1 MTRLEPM
8 DQAAYDAWRTATVRE
23 YADEKVA
30 AGAWPAAEAMERSE
44 DEFQKLLPKG
54 RLTEGH
60 QIRSMVDESGQGVGH
75 AWYVAEDRPIGRVIF
90 IYDIAV
96 EPEHRRKGHA
106 QAALRAI
113 EDDARTM
120 GCVGVQLHVFGGNAG
135 ARELYRKAGYEE
147 TDVMMLKRVD
157 GA

>member
-8 DQAAYDAWRTATVRE
+8 DEATYDAWRAATTRS

-30 AGAWPAAEAMERSE
+30 AGAWPPADALERSE
-44 DEFQKLLPKG
+44 AEFQKLLTDG
-54 RLTEGH
+54 RSTAGH
-60 QIRSMVDESGQGVGH
+60 HLRSMIDDAGQRVGQV
-75 AWYVAEDRPIGRVIF
+75 WYVAEDRPIGRVIF
-90 IYDIAV
+90 IYDIEV
-96 EPEHRRKGHA
+96 QPEHRRKGHA

-113 EDDARTM
+113 EDDARAL
-120 GCVGVQLHVFGGNAG
+120 GCIGVQLHVFGGNAG

-157 GA
+157 R

>member
-1 MTRLEPM
+1 VTRLEPM
-8 DQAAYDAWRTATVRE
+8 DQATYDAWRRATVRE
-23 YADEKVA
+23 YADGKVA
-30 AGAWPAAEAMERSE
+30 AATWLPAEAMERSE
-44 DEFQKLLPKG
+44 DEFRRLLPDG
-54 RLTEGH
+54 RLTAGH
-60 QIRSMVDESGQGVGH
+60 QIRSMVDGSGQRVGH
-75 AWYVAEDRPIGRVIF
+75 AWYVSEDRPIGPVVF

-96 EPEHRRKGHA
+96 DLEHRRKGHA

-113 EDDARTM
+113 EDDARAM
-120 GCVGVQLHVFGGNAG
+120 GCIGVQLHVFGGNAG

>member
-1 MTRLEPM
+1 VTRLEPM
-8 DQAAYDAWRTATVRE
+8 DQAAYDTWRRVTARE

-30 AGAWPAAEAMERSE
+30 AGVWLPADALERSE
-44 DEFQKLLPKG
+44 GEFQRLLPEG
-54 RLTEGH
+54 RLTAGH
-60 QIRSMVDESGQGVGH
+60 QIRSMIDESGQRVGQ
-75 AWYVAEDRPIGRVIF
+75 AWYVAEDRPIGRVVF
-90 IYDIAV
+90 VYDIAV

-113 EDDARTM
+113 EDDARAL
-120 GCVGVQLHVFGGNAG
+120 GCIGVQLHVFGGNTG

-157 GA
+157 D

>member
-1 MTRLEPM
+1 M
-8 DQAAYDAWRTATVRE
+8 DESTYAAWRQATVRE

-30 AGAWPAAEAMERSE
+30 AGAWPATEAMERSE
-44 DEFQKLLPKG
+44 AEFQRLLPEG
-54 RLTEGH
+54 RLTAGH
-60 QIRSMVDESGQGVGH
+60 HIRSMIDDAGQRVGQ

-96 EPEHRRKGHA
+96 DPEHRRKGHA

-113 EDDARTM
+113 EDDARAM
-120 GCVGVQLHVFGGNAG
+120 GCIGVQLHVFGGNTG

-157 GA
+157 G